1 MRRYR
6 LMEQMAS
13 QQTLSADVATAE
25 HEATDWPPLSPEV
38 IHWAIVIGG
47 GIFAASVGALL
58 GGAMS
63 L

>member
-1 MRRYR
+1 
-6 LMEQMAS
+6 MEQMAPPHS
-13 QQTLSADVATAE
+13 LSAEVASVKDDAL
-25 HEATDWPPLSPEV
+25 DWPPLSPEA
-38 IHWAIVIGG
+38 IRWAIVIGG

>member
-1 MRRYR
+1 
-6 LMEQMAS
+6 MEQMVATH
-13 QQTLSADVATAE
+13 TLSEAASRE
-25 HEATDWPPLSPEV
+25 HDALDWPPLSPET
-38 IHWAIVIGG
+38 IRWAIVIGG